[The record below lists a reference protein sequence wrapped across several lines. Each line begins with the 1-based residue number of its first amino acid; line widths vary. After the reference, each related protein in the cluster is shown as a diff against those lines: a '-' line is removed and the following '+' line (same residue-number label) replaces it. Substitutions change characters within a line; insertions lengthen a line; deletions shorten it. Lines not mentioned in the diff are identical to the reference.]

1 MTRAALSD
9 SNAWS
14 MPTYEYECTGCGRRF
29 EKFEGINA
37 RPSGLCPAC
46 GAAGRR
52 LISAGGGVIMKGRTA
67 SPAAAMQTHCGQQ
80 GPCCGAESVCRSPHC
95 ME

>member
-1 MTRAALSD
+1 
-9 SNAWS
+9 

-37 RPSGLCPAC
+37 RPADRCPAC
-46 GAAGRR
+46 GAAARR
-52 LISAGGGVIMKGRTA
+52 LISAGGGIIMKAA
-67 SPAAAMQTHCGQQ
+67 SRQPRCGQ
-80 GPCCGAESVCRSPHC
+80 GRPCCGAESACGTPHC